1 MGPVPEILGIAGFL
15 YTEKTRGVKQ
25 NNRNLAT
32 FNLLNW
38 FTQNSYVELPM
49 SQRMAVYFDSWA
61 ENTIVDAFSGIGQ
74 ALSATPALMGIGGIV
89 GGMFSSSDSYI
100 LYML

>member
-1 MGPVPEILGIAGFL
+1 
-15 YTEKTRGVKQ
+15 
-25 NNRNLAT
+25 
-32 FNLLNW
+32 
-38 FTQNSYVELPM
+38 M

-74 ALSATPALMGIGGIV
+74 ALSATPALNGYRGIV

>member
-1 MGPVPEILGIAGFL
+1 MMMGNPYMKV
-15 YTEKTRGVKQ
+15 VKHHDAAKDAIKDPII
-25 NNRNLAT
+25 RSL
-32 FNLLNW
+32 
-38 FTQNSYVELPM
+38 FTYVELPM